1 MSQRQIIYRRGNT
14 NGHRTF
20 KRAYK
25 MPNLINSHENLKPQC
40 DSTPIRLAKSQKNSH
55 ICADKV
61 YNYMHY
67 W

>member
-1 MSQRQIIYRRGNT
+1 
-14 NGHRTF
+14 
-20 KRAYK
+20 
-25 MPNLINSHENLKPQC
+25 MPNLINSHENIKPQC